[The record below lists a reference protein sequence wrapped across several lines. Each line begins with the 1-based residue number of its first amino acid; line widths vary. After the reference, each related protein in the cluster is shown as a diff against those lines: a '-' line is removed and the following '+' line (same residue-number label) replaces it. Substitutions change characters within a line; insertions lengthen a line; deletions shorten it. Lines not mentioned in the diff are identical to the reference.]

1 MKGASR
7 PLQDKSNTVRSA
19 SIIGGSAA
27 EGTLKLGQRLLR
39 DHGDPQREGMLIPV
53 GPQKIAWKTRPC
65 KEGLESLRI
74 DPNNTTDLRETQP
87 GMCRFY
93 LL

>member
-19 SIIGGSAA
+19 SITGGSAA
-27 EGTLKLGQRLLR
+27 ERTLKLGQRLLT

-53 GPQKIAWKTRPC
+53 GPQKIVWQTRPR

-74 DPNNTTDLRETQP
+74 DPNNITDLRKTQP
-87 GMCRFY
+87 GMCRLY